1 MHQERENLDIIFRK
15 TMAERVLRTLED
27 QNDSGILSYSGREYL
42 RIAYGNCAEYSEDEL
57 EYRYR
62 EIKEQSREEGIFSL
76 LYLYVDK
83 VLTKRD
89 GKIAVRLEQVLNWNV
104 ST

>member
-15 TMAERVLRTLED
+15 TMPERVLRTLED

-62 EIKEQSREEGIFSL
+62 KLKSKAEKRESFLCSICMWIRF
-76 LYLYVDK
+76 
-83 VLTKRD
+83 
-89 GKIAVRLEQVLNWNV
+89 
-104 ST
+104 